1 MNKISKVLLLE
12 DNASTRLIVSKA
24 LQIKGIEV
32 ILTSTLE
39 EARQCFG
46 DNSIKLFLLDVHLPD
61 GMSDELIPQI
71 RRLYPMAPILMITA
85 EYDSSHMARLF
96 DAGVKDF
103 IQKPILP
110 LLLSNKVQSF
120 LDWSEVELALFRANE
135 NYLSIMQEKEQE
147 EALAF
152 FVYDHILHTHS
163 CSIEGVD
170 VATLSSGRFCGD
182 ILISAKSPNGNLI
195 IMLGDATGHG
205 MAAAITIYP
214 MVVTFNAMVGKG
226 LSPGAILQELSDKH
240 SQTVPSNRF
249 FACILIE
256 ICLSKNTI
264 SIWNGGMPNVL
275 SFDKN
280 KQLIDKI
287 SAKNMAIG
295 ILPTNDISTK
305 FETFPLDSI
314 EYISF
319 FSDGLIENKLHQGK
333 MLSFDEVYSIIAEYP
348 SDPEYTITRMHAMEA
363 DLTVSHD
370 DMTLCSLDL
379 GILRQE
385 LSDSPVIKNSPKGSF
400 SFSFELFGDS
410 LLNDHFTLKL
420 VELIESYGFS
430 QSFCQRFFTVMT
442 ELIVNSVDHGILNI
456 QSNLKKTDFI
466 SYLDNRNAA
475 ISTLSD
481 NQKITVSLSW
491 ESPKKSLFLCVSD
504 SGKGYQIDTG
514 INTSNDQTY
523 GRGLG
528 ILNTLCNDFIYDQNT
543 NTTHATLRY

>member
-1 MNKISKVLLLE
+1 MNSISKVLLLE

-182 ILISAKSPNGNLI
+182 ILISAMSPNGNLI

-214 MVVTFNAMVGKG
+214 MVVTFNAMVKKG
-226 LSPGAILQELSDKH
+226 LSTGAILRELSDKH
-240 SQTVPSNRF
+240 SETVPSNRF

-256 ICLSKNTI
+256 ISLAKNTI
-264 SIWNGGMPNVL
+264 SIWNGGMPHVL
-275 SFDKN
+275 IFDKEQ
-280 KQLIDKI
+280 QLIDKI
-287 SAKNMAIG
+287 PAKNMAIG
-295 ILPTNDISTK
+295 ILPTNEISTK

-314 EYISF
+314 EYLSF
-319 FSDGLIENKLHQGK
+319 FSDGLIENKRHK
-333 MLSFDEVYSIIAEYP
+333 ETMLTFNDVYSIIAEYP
-348 SDPEYTITRMHAMEA
+348 SDPEHSITRMHAMET
-363 DLTVSHD
+363 DLNSHD
-370 DMTLCSLDL
+370 DMTLCSLNL
-379 GILRQE
+379 GTLRQE
-385 LSDSPVIKNSPKGSF
+385 LSDTPVEKQSPKGNF

-430 QSFCQRFFTVMT
+430 QSFCQRVFTVLT
-442 ELIVNSVDHGILNI
+442 ELLVNSVDHGILNI

-466 SYLDNRNAA
+466 AYLDDRNEA
-475 ISTLSD
+475 IQTLSN
-481 NQKITVSLSW
+481 NQKVAVSVNWDANQKTLR
-491 ESPKKSLFLCVSD
+491 LTVSD
-504 SGKGYQIDTG
+504 SGNGYQVKKEIP
-514 INTSNDQTY
+514 ISSDQSY
-523 GRGLG
+523 GRGLS
-528 ILNTLCNDFIYDQNT
+528 IVSSLCSDFAYDQNI
-543 NTTHATLRY
+543 NTTRTTLRY

>member
-1 MNKISKVLLLE
+1 MNKASKVLLLE

-24 LQIKGIEV
+24 LQLKGIEV
-32 ILTSTLE
+32 VLTSTLE
-39 EARQCFG
+39 EARLFFD
-46 DNSIKLFLLDVHLPD
+46 DNSIKLFLLDIHLPD

-71 RRLYPMAPILMITA
+71 RQRYPMAPILMITA
-85 EYDSSHMARLF
+85 EYDSAHMARLF

-103 IQKPILP
+103 IQKPIMP

-120 LDWSEVELALFRANE
+120 LDWSEVEQALFRANE
-135 NYLSIMQEKEQE
+135 NYLNVMQEKEQE

-152 FVYDHILHTHS
+152 FVYDHILQTHS
-163 CSIEGVD
+163 HSIEGVN
-170 VATLSSGRFCGD
+170 VTTLSSGRFCGD

-214 MVVTFNAMVGKG
+214 MVVTFNAMVKKG
-226 LSPGAILQELSDKH
+226 LSPGAILRELSEKH

-256 ICLSKNTI
+256 ICLSKNAI

-275 SFDKN
+275 TFDKN

-287 SAKNMAIG
+287 PAKNMAIG

-305 FETFPLDSI
+305 FETIPLDSI

-319 FSDGLIENKLHQGK
+319 FSDCLIENKRYLEQ
-333 MLSFDEVYSIIAEYP
+333 MLSFDDVYSMIAEYP
-348 SDPEYTITRMHAMEA
+348 NDPDYTITRMHAMEA
-363 DLTVSHD
+363 NLTISHD
-370 DMTLCSLDL
+370 DMTLCSLNL
-379 GILRQE
+379 GVLRKE
-385 LSDSPVIKNSPKGSF
+385 LSDNPIEKQSPKGSF

-420 VELIESYGFS
+420 VELLESYGFS
-430 QSFCQRFFTVMT
+430 QSFCQRVFTVLT

-456 QSNLKKTDFI
+456 PSNLKKTDFI
-466 SYLDNRNAA
+466 SYLDKRNAV
-475 ISTLSD
+475 INTLNN
-481 NQKITVSLSW
+481 NQRVSVSIGW
-491 ESPKKSLFLCVSD
+491 ESLQKTLLLTVSD
-504 SGKGYQIDTG
+504 SGNGYHIDKEIT
-514 INTSNDQTY
+514 TSNDQTY
-523 GRGLG
+523 GRGLD
-528 ILNTLCNDFIYDQNT
+528 IINTLCNGFTYDQNT
-543 NTTHATLRY
+543 NTTLATLRY

>member
-1 MNKISKVLLLE
+1 MNKVGKVLLLE

-71 RRLYPMAPILMITA
+71 RQLYPMAPILLITA
-85 EYDSSHMARLF
+85 EYDSAHMARLF
-96 DAGVKDF
+96 DAGVKDI
-103 IQKPILP
+103 IQKPIQP
-110 LLLSNKVQSF
+110 LLLSKKVQSF

-135 NYLSIMQEKEQE
+135 NYHSIMQEKEQE

-163 CSIEGVD
+163 SSIEGVD
-170 VATLSSGRFCGD
+170 VATLSSGTFCGD
-182 ILISAKSPNGNLI
+182 ILISAQSPNGSLI

-205 MAAAITIYP
+205 MAAAITVYP
-214 MVVTFNAMVGKG
+214 MVVTFNAMVKKG
-226 LSPGAILQELSDKH
+226 LSLGAILRELSDKH
-240 SQTVPSNRF
+240 SETVPSNRF

-256 ICLSKNTI
+256 ISLSKNTI

-275 SFDKN
+275 TFDKN
-280 KQLIDKI
+280 KQLIDKMP
-287 SAKNMAIG
+287 AQNMAIG

-305 FETFPLDSI
+305 FETIPLDSI

-333 MLSFDEVYSIIAEYP
+333 MLSFDDVYSIIAEYP
-348 SDPEYTITRMHAMEA
+348 SNPEDTIIRMHAMEA
-363 DLTVSHD
+363 DPTISHD
-370 DMTLCSLDL
+370 DMTLCRLDL
-379 GILRQE
+379 GLLRKK
-385 LSDSPVIKNSPKGSF
+385 LSDSPVVKSSPKGNF
-400 SFSFELFGDS
+400 SFSFDLFGDS
-410 LLNDHFTLKL
+410 LLNDNFTLKL

-430 QSFCQRFFTVMT
+430 HSFCQRLFTVLT

-456 QSNLKKTDFI
+456 QSNLKKNDFI
-466 SYLDNRNAA
+466 TYLDKRNSA
-475 ISTLSD
+475 INTLSD
-481 NQKITVSLSW
+481 SHKVTVSVSW
-491 ESPKKSLFLCVSD
+491 KPLQETFLLTVSD
-504 SGKGYQIDTG
+504 SGNGYKIDKD
-514 INTSNDQTY
+514 ITSSSDQTY

-528 ILNTLCNDFIYDQNT
+528 IIKTLCNDFSYDPNT

>member
-205 MAAAITIYP
+205 MAAAITVYP
-214 MVVTFNAMVGKG
+214 MVVTFNAMVKKG
-226 LSPGAILQELSDKH
+226 LSLGAILRELSDKH
-240 SQTVPSNRF
+240 SETVPSNRF

-256 ICLSKNTI
+256 ISLSKNTI

-275 SFDKN
+275 IFDHH
-280 KQLIDKI
+280 KQLIDQI
-287 SAKNMAIG
+287 TAKNMAIG

-305 FETFPLDSI
+305 FETFPLNSI
-314 EYISF
+314 EYLSF
-319 FSDGLIENKLHQGK
+319 FSDGLIENKRHKEQT
-333 MLSFDEVYSIIAEYP
+333 LSFDDVYSIIAEFP

-363 DLTVSHD
+363 DLNSSHD
-370 DMTLCSLDL
+370 DMTLCSLNL

-385 LSDSPVIKNSPKGSF
+385 LSDSPVAKHSPKGNF

-456 QSNLKKTDFI
+456 QSNLKKADFI

-491 ESPKKSLFLCVSD
+491 ESSKKSLFLCVSD
-504 SGKGYQIDTG
+504 SGNGYQIDKE